1 MRISNFGGIMT
12 NPVLKAIRD
21 RRSII
26 RFKSSTPIDDEKV
39 KTVLEAGRWAPSWM
53 NMQPWR
59 FIAVNDEGIKKQLSS
74 TVPTFFNLSIRDAP
88 ICIVVCVNPKEDPY
102 HFIEDGTTAT
112 QNMAL
117 AAQSLGLGT
126 SWIGVFSIDNERSS
140 AERKLKEILAIPKDW
155 RVISVLPLG
164 VPKFKEH
171 KTRKELSDLLDFNYF
186 RIREERKPN
195 LEEME
200 KPPAEIHEIPE
211 PVSARE
217 LEHAPI

>member
-1 MRISNFGGIMT
+1 MRLFNLGEIMI
-12 NPVLKAIRD
+12 NPVLKTIRD
-21 RRSII
+21 RRSIV
-26 RFKSSTPIDDEKV
+26 RFKSTPIDDEKA
-39 KTVLEAGRWAPSWM
+39 KAVLEAGRWAPSWM

-59 FIAVNDEGIKKQLSS
+59 FITVKDEGVKERLSNI
-74 TVPTFFNLSIRDAP
+74 VPTFFNLSIRDAP

-126 SWIGVFSIDNERSS
+126 SWIGVFSLDNEKSS
-140 AERKLKEILAIPKDW
+140 AERKLKELLGIPKEW
-155 RVISVLPLG
+155 RVMSILPLG
-164 VPKFKEH
+164 TPEFKED
-171 KTRKELSDLLDFNYF
+171 KTRKELSKLLDFDRF
-186 RIREERKPN
+186 RIREERKSK
-195 LEEME
+195 LEEKE
-200 KPPAEIHEIPE
+200 KPLPEIREIPE

>member
-26 RFKSSTPIDDEKV
+26 RFKSTPIDDEKV
-39 KTVLEAGRWAPSWM
+39 KAVLEAGRWAPSWM

-59 FIAVNDEGIKKQLSS
+59 FITVKDGGIKEQLSS
-74 TVPTFFNLSIRDAP
+74 IVPTFFNLSIKDAS

-126 SWIGVFSIDNERSS
+126 SWIGVFSLDNERSS

-164 VPKFKEH
+164 APKFKEH
-171 KTRKELSDLLDFNYF
+171 KTRKELSELLDFNYF

-195 LEEME
+195 LEEMK

>member
-1 MRISNFGGIMT
+1 MI

-21 RRSII
+21 RRSIV
-26 RFKSSTPIDDEKV
+26 RFKSTPIDDEKV
-39 KTVLEAGRWAPSWM
+39 KAVLEAGRWAPSWM

-59 FIAVNDEGIKKQLSS
+59 FITVKDEGVKQRLSS
-74 TVPTFFNLSIRDAP
+74 AVPTFFNLSIKDAP

-126 SWIGVFSIDNERSS
+126 SWIGVFSLDNEKSS

-164 VPKFKEH
+164 IPKFKEA
-171 KTRKELSDLLDFNYF
+171 KTRKELSELLDFNYF
-186 RIREERKPN
+186 TIREERKPK
-195 LEEME
+195 LEAME
-200 KPPAEIHEIPE
+200 KPSTEIREIPE